1 MSETAMDSICKL
13 ILIIAFIYL
22 IYTLTIANKN
32 QNTINTQSTYTVINK
47 TNTTL

>member
-13 ILIIAFIYL
+13 ILIVAFMYL

-32 QNTINTQSTYTVINK
+32 QNTVNTQSTYTV
-47 TNTTL
+47 TNNTNNTL